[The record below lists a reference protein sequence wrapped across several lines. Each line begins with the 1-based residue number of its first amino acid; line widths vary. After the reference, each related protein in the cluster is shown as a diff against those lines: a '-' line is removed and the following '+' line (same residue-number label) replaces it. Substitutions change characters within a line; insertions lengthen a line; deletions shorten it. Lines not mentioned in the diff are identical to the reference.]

1 MKKMLT
7 LVIPAAILMSSCASI
22 STTKAPSASLTN
34 LNTFYVQKLPAD
46 ERGIERVISDQL
58 NLLGYKSTYGKMAT
72 PSNPVD
78 AIVTYRDKWMWDLT
92 MYMLQ
97 LNLEI
102 RDGKDMHYGLVGFG
116 REESLKP
123 VWFKRQIRLLSAF
136 SIKIVTEYIMFKY

>member
-1 MKKMLT
+1 MLT

-22 STTKAPSASLTN
+22 STKKAPSANLTN
-34 LNTFYVQKLPAD
+34 LNTFYVQRLPAD

-58 NLLGYKSTYGKMAT
+58 NLLGYKSTYGKLAA

-92 MYMLQ
+92 MYMIK

-102 RDGKDMHYGLVGFG
+102 RDGEDMRVLASGESHRPSLV
-116 REESLKP
+116 RKSPEEMAKEILVNILK
-123 VWFKRQIRLLSAF
+123 K
-136 SIKIVTEYIMFKY
+136 

>member
-7 LVIPAAILMSSCASI
+7 MLIPAAILMSSCVSI
-22 STTKAPSASLTN
+22 STKKAPTADLTT

-58 NLLGYKSTYGKMAT
+58 NLLGYKSTYGKLGT

-78 AIVTYRDKWMWDLT
+78 AIVTYRDKWMWDIT
-92 MYMLQ
+92 MYMIQ

-102 RDGKDMHYGLVGFG
+102 RDGKDMSVLASGKSHRPSLV
-116 REESLKP
+116 RKSPEEMAKEIL
-123 VWFKRQIRLLSAF
+123 VNIFK
-136 SIKIVTEYIMFKY
+136 K

>member
-1 MKKMLT
+1 MKKMLIM
-7 LVIPAAILMSSCASI
+7 LIPAAILLSSCASI

-58 NLLGYKSTYGKMAT
+58 NLLGYKSTYGKLAT

-102 RDGKDMHYGLVGFG
+102 RDGKDM
-116 REESLKP
+116 
-123 VWFKRQIRLLSAF
+123 RLLASGKSRRPSLARK
-136 SIKIVTEYIMFKY
+136 SPEEMAKEILVRIFKK